1 MESIFLKRGDSGCLP
16 LDFSPTP
23 ETMEN
28 QSSPQPQSAASVL
41 DEGKLY
47 QYKEMLRLEQNM
59 PLALLAGVAAAVIGA
74 VLWAIITVAT
84 NLQIGYMA
92 VGLGFL
98 VGYTVRF
105 AGKGFDQAFGILG
118 AGLALCGCL
127 LGNLFSLVGFI
138 AEDEGLGYMQVLL
151 GIDYSVVP
159 QVMIATFSP
168 IDLLFYGLAI
178 YEGYRFSF
186 RQVSEAEILANAAKF

>member
-28 QSSPQPQSAASVL
+28 QLSPQPQSAASVL

-74 VLWAIITVAT
+74 VLWAVITVAT
-84 NLQIGYMA
+84 NLQIGYIA
-92 VGLGFL
+92 VGLRFL
-98 VGYTVRF
+98 VG
-105 AGKGFDQAFGILG
+105 
-118 AGLALCGCL
+118 
-127 LGNLFSLVGFI
+127 
-138 AEDEGLGYMQVLL
+138 
-151 GIDYSVVP
+151 
-159 QVMIATFSP
+159 
-168 IDLLFYGLAI
+168 
-178 YEGYRFSF
+178 
-186 RQVSEAEILANAAKF
+186 

>member
-1 MESIFLKRGDSGCLP
+1 
-16 LDFSPTP
+16 
-23 ETMEN
+23 MEN
-28 QSSPQPQSAASVL
+28 QLSPQPQSAASVL